1 MEPLTHFDGRHA
13 LFNHAILNTVSMG
26 SRRIRRGP
34 YSVSPRLALLDVS
47 SSSGRIDDIDPAD
60 VGACTV
66 VAVDDRVST
75 SSLAPAQLTSLF
87 EAFQVWRLD

>member
-1 MEPLTHFDGRHA
+1 
-13 LFNHAILNTVSMG
+13 MG

-60 VGACTV
+60 VGPCTV
-66 VAVDDRVST
+66 VAVDDRVL
-75 SSLAPAQLTSLF
+75 LAWQERLLLLF
-87 EAFQVWRLD
+87 PSAADVFV

>member
-1 MEPLTHFDGRHA
+1 M
-13 LFNHAILNTVSMG
+13 FNHATLNTVSMG

-60 VGACTV
+60 VGPCTV
-66 VAVDDRVST
+66 VAVDDRVL
-75 SSLAPAQLTSLF
+75 LAWQERLLLLF
-87 EAFQVWRLD
+87 PSAADVFV